1 MAARILIIDDEPEII
16 TLTRMML
23 QKAGYEGIG
32 AENGKE
38 GLEILG
44 KDRVDLVLL
53 DVVMPGMNGWEVC
66 RKIKADEELR
76 QIPVVMFTVY
86 DNKED
91 VMRSHECGADAYL
104 SKPFDREE
112 LLDVVRRLL
121 RDRRSDRCWS
131 FKRT

>member
-1 MAARILIIDDEPEII
+1 MAKILIIDDEPEII

-23 QKAGYEGIG
+23 QKAGYDVIE
-32 AENGKE
+32 AESGKE
-38 GLEILG
+38 GLEIL
-44 KDRVDLVLL
+44 KKEKIDLVLL

-66 RKIKADEELR
+66 RKIKADENLR

-86 DNKED
+86 NSRED
-91 VMRSHECGADAYL
+91 IIRSRECGADTYL

-121 RDRRSDRCWS
+121 
-131 FKRT
+131 

>member
-1 MAARILIIDDEPEII
+1 MARILIIDDEPEII

-23 QKAGYEGIG
+23 QKAGYEVIE
-32 AENGKE
+32 AESGKE
-38 GLEILG
+38 GLEILE
-44 KDRVDLVLL
+44 KDKIDLVLL

-66 RKIKADEELR
+66 RKIKADEKLR

-86 DNKED
+86 DSRED
-91 VMRSHECGADAYL
+91 IIRSHECGADAYL

-121 RDRRSDRCWS
+121 RRRDN
-131 FKRT
+131 